1 MISRVCARG
10 VRGDKK
16 KKKRKRKRTGGI
28 PPVILHEIVEGHFG
42 VVLKGFRELYFGRDV
57 YADKLERVGKTIELY
72 GIVNCRYFVCSVA
85 VILAGME
92 ERISV
97 GRYSYCSNHRDR
109 SPSG

>member
-16 KKKRKRKRTGGI
+16 KKKKETKENRRDSSGYLADRRRA
-28 PPVILHEIVEGHFG
+28 
-42 VVLKGFRELYFGRDV
+42 FRELYFRRDV

>member
-1 MISRVCARG
+1 MAIKR
-10 VRGDKK
+10 
-16 KKKRKRKRTGGI
+16 KKRKRKKKKEERTGGI
-28 PPVILHEIVEGHFG
+28 PPVILQIVEGHFG
-42 VVLKGFRELYFGRDV
+42 SYTLDV

>member
-42 VVLKGFRELYFGRDV
+42 SYTLDV

>member
-16 KKKRKRKRTGGI
+16 KKKKETKEKEGGENRRDSSGY
-28 PPVILHEIVEGHFG
+28 LARDRRRA
-42 VVLKGFRELYFGRDV
+42 FRELYFGRDV